1 MSENRRMSGE
11 LPYDR
16 ILREYLTGELR
27 VLNAHLAGKQKSLA
41 DLWDEEY
48 PHVLCNDVSVHL
60 FKRKE
65 LRYLASLIYSD
76 ERKALLLPILMEVN
90 AGRGEMAVLCLG
102 EAEKKVIQKVLDMP
116 LDVREGRVT
125 LYRPQLALVRKLL
138 KTTTQYIFASQ
149 L

>member
-1 MSENRRMSGE
+1 MSENRQMSGE

-27 VLNAHLAGKQKSLA
+27 VLNAHLPGKQKSLA

-48 PHVLCNDVSVHL
+48 PHVLCNDGSVHL

-65 LRYLASLIYSD
+65 LGYLASLIDSD
-76 ERKALLLPILMEVN
+76 ERKALLLPILIEVN

-102 EAEKKVIQKVLDMP
+102 EVDKKVIQKVLDMP
-116 LDVREGRVT
+116 LDVREGRIT
-125 LYRPQLALVRKLL
+125 IYRPQLALVRKRL
-138 KTTTQYIFASQ
+138 KTTTQYIFSPQ

>member
-1 MSENRRMSGE
+1 MSESRRMDSG

-16 ILREYLTGELR
+16 MLQKYLTGELR
-27 VLNAHLAGKQKSLA
+27 VLNAHLPGSQKLLS

-48 PHVLCNDVSVHL
+48 PHVLCNDGSIHL

-65 LRYLASLIYSD
+65 LKYLADLIDAD
-76 ERKALLLPILMEVN
+76 EQKMLSLPILIEVS
-90 AGRGEMAVLCLG
+90 AGRTEMAVLCPG
-102 EAEKKVIQKVLDMP
+102 EVEKKVIQKVLDMP
-116 LDVREGRVT
+116 LDVREGRIS

-138 KTTTQYIFASQ
+138 KTTTQYVFSTQ

>member
-27 VLNAHLAGKQKSLA
+27 VLNAHMPGKQKSLT

-48 PHVLCNDVSVHL
+48 PHVLCKDGSVHL

-65 LRYLASLIYSD
+65 LGYLASLIDSD
-76 ERKALLLPILMEVN
+76 ERKALLLPIFIEVT
-90 AGRGEMAVLCLG
+90 AGRGEMVVLCPG
-102 EAEKKVIQKVLDMP
+102 EVEKKVIQKVLDMP

-125 LYRPQLALVRKLL
+125 IYRPQLALVRKLL
-138 KTTTQYIFASQ
+138 KTTTQYIFAPQ

>member
-1 MSENRRMSGE
+1 MSENRQMSGE

-27 VLNAHLAGKQKSLA
+27 VLNAHLPGKQKSLA

-48 PHVLCNDVSVHL
+48 PHVLCNDGSVHL

-65 LRYLASLIYSD
+65 LRYLDSLIDSG
-76 ERKALLLPILMEVN
+76 ERKALLLPILIEVN
-90 AGRGEMAVLCLG
+90 AGRGEMAVLCPG
-102 EAEKKVIQKVLDMP
+102 EVEKKVIQKVLDMP

-125 LYRPQLALVRKLL
+125 IYRPQLALVRKRL
-138 KTTTQYIFASQ
+138 KTTTQYIFSPQ

>member
-1 MSENRRMSGE
+1 MSGE

-27 VLNAHLAGKQKSLA
+27 VLNAHLPGKQKSLA
-41 DLWDEEY
+41 DLWDVEY
-48 PHVLCNDVSVHL
+48 PHVLCNDGSVHL

-65 LRYLASLIYSD
+65 LRYLASLIDSD
-76 ERKALLLPILMEVN
+76 ERKALLLPILIEVN

-102 EAEKKVIQKVLDMP
+102 EVEKKVIQKVLDMP
-116 LDVREGRVT
+116 LDVREGRIT
-125 LYRPQLALVRKLL
+125 IYRPQLALVRKRL
-138 KTTTQYIFASQ
+138 KTTTQYIFSPQ

>member
-1 MSENRRMSGE
+1 MSGE

-16 ILREYLTGELR
+16 MLRQYLTGELR
-27 VLNAHLAGKQKSLA
+27 VLNAHLPGKQKSLA

-48 PHVLCNDVSVHL
+48 PHVLCKDGSAHL

-65 LRYLASLIYSD
+65 LGYLASLIDSD
-76 ERKALLLPILMEVN
+76 ERKALPLPILIEVT
-90 AGRGEMAVLCLG
+90 AGRGEMAVLCPG
-102 EAEKKVIQKVLDMP
+102 EVEKKVIQKILDMP

-125 LYRPQLALVRKLL
+125 LYRPQLALVRKRL
-138 KTTTQYIFASQ
+138 KTTTQYVFSAQ

>member
-1 MSENRRMSGE
+1 MSGE

-27 VLNAHLAGKQKSLA
+27 VLNAHLPGKQKSLA

-48 PHVLCNDVSVHL
+48 PHVLCNDGSAYL

-65 LRYLASLIYSD
+65 LRYLASLIDID
-76 ERKALLLPILMEVN
+76 ERKALLLPILIEVN

-102 EAEKKVIQKVLDMP
+102 EVDKKVIQKVLDMP
-116 LDVREGRVT
+116 LDVREGRIT
-125 LYRPQLALVRKLL
+125 IYRPQLALVRKRL
-138 KTTTQYIFASQ
+138 KTTTQYIFSPQ

>member
-1 MSENRRMSGE
+1 MSGE

-27 VLNAHLAGKQKSLA
+27 VLNAHLPGKQKSLA

-48 PHVLCNDVSVHL
+48 PHVLCNDGSVHL

-65 LRYLASLIYSD
+65 LRYLASLIDSD
-76 ERKALLLPILMEVN
+76 ERKALLLPILIEVN
-90 AGRGEMAVLCLG
+90 AGRGEMAVLCPG
-102 EAEKKVIQKVLDMP
+102 EVEKKVIQKALDMP
-116 LDVREGRVT
+116 LDMREGRGT
-125 LYRPQLALVRKLL
+125 LYKPQLALVRKRL
-138 KTTTQYIFASQ
+138 KTTTQYIFAPQ

>member
-1 MSENRRMSGE
+1 MSGE

-27 VLNAHLAGKQKSLA
+27 VLNAHLPGKQKSLA

-48 PHVLCNDVSVHL
+48 PHVLCNDGSVHL

-65 LRYLASLIYSD
+65 LRYLASLIDSD
-76 ERKALLLPILMEVN
+76 ERKALLLPILIEVN
-90 AGRGEMAVLCLG
+90 AGRGEMAVLCPG
-102 EAEKKVIQKVLDMP
+102 EVEKKVIQKALDMP
-116 LDVREGRVT
+116 LDVREGRGT
-125 LYRPQLALVRKLL
+125 LYKPQLALVRKQL
-138 KTTTQYIFASQ
+138 KTTTQYIFAPQ

>member
-1 MSENRRMSGE
+1 MSDE

-27 VLNAHLAGKQKSLA
+27 VLNAHLPGKQKSLA
-41 DLWDEEY
+41 DLWDEEN
-48 PHVLCNDVSVHL
+48 PHILCNDGSVHL

-65 LRYLASLIYSD
+65 LGYLASLINSN
-76 ERKALLLPILMEVN
+76 EQKALLLPILIEVN
-90 AGRGEMAVLCLG
+90 AGQGEMAALCPG
-102 EAEKKVIQKVLDMP
+102 EVEKKVIQKVLDMP

-125 LYRPQLALVRKLL
+125 LYRPQLALVRKKL
-138 KTTTQYIFASQ
+138 KTTTQYIFSAQ

>member
-27 VLNAHLAGKQKSLA
+27 VLNAHLPGKQKSLA

-48 PHVLCNDVSVHL
+48 PHVLCNDGSVHL

-65 LRYLASLIYSD
+65 LRYLDSLIDSG
-76 ERKALLLPILMEVN
+76 ERKALLLPILIEVN
-90 AGRGEMAVLCLG
+90 AGRGEMAVLCPG
-102 EAEKKVIQKVLDMP
+102 EVEKKVIQKVLDMP

-125 LYRPQLALVRKLL
+125 IYRPQLALVRKRL
-138 KTTTQYIFASQ
+138 KTTTQYIFSPQ